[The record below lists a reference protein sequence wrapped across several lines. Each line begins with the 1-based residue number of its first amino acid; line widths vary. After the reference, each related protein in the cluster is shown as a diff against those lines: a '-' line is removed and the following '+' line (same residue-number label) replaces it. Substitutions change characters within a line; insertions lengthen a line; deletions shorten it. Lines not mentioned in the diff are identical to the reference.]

1 MEGALEGAYLSTEN
15 SQCGLYI
22 NKKKKPLMSGTSLV
36 VQELELPIPKAGGRV
51 QSLAGELEPKCYN

>member
-15 SQCGLYI
+15 SQCGIYI

-36 VQELELPIPKAGGRV
+36 VQELELPIPKAGGGGSISGR
-51 QSLAGELEPKCYN
+51 GT